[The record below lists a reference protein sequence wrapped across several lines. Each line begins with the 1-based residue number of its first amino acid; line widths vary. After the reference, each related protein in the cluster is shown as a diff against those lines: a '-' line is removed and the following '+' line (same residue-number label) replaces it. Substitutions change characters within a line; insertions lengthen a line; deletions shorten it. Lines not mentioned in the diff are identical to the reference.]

1 MTLNA
6 VRRGSELNAHSVQN
20 SNTQLNSIS
29 HALHPPLWP
38 CLRGIMG
45 ALTYIALLV
54 IDGDEAY
61 AGIISDV
68 PSSPG
73 DSNPCPSLIKQPQG
87 VAGGVAH
94 RFQLLLLAFIN
105 YCGEKKKK
113 KRERKSDNPS
123 PLRMLNMGMLQLS

>member
-1 MTLNA
+1 
-6 VRRGSELNAHSVQN
+6 
-20 SNTQLNSIS
+20 
-29 HALHPPLWP
+29 
-38 CLRGIMG
+38 MG

-113 KRERKSDNPS
+113 KEKKKIRQSLSSQNVKYGNAAVKLIIPS
-123 PLRMLNMGMLQLS
+123 